1 MKKLAILFTVFG
13 SLFILSACYQSTSSG
28 GDTSLTSNVNV
39 YEYKLSDSTQTD
51 IQNGKEKIII
61 TEFLN
66 YELLPSNKAA
76 QRTPNFIHSVN
87 QTMEEKGYTIISTD
101 TNGMG
106 KNGEYTYVTLIFTK
120 KDKE

>member
-1 MKKLAILFTVFG
+1 MKKLTILFTLVV
-13 SLFILSACYQSTSSG
+13 SLFVLSACYQSTSSG
-28 GDTSLTSNVNV
+28 GNTSLTSKVNV
-39 YEYKLSDSTQTD
+39 YEYKLSESTQTD

-66 YELLPSNKAA
+66 YELLPSNTAA
-76 QRTPNFIHSVN
+76 QRTTNFIHSVN
-87 QTMEEKGYTIISTD
+87 QIMEEKGYSIISTD

-106 KNGEYTYVTLIFTK
+106 KNGEYTYVTLIFVK